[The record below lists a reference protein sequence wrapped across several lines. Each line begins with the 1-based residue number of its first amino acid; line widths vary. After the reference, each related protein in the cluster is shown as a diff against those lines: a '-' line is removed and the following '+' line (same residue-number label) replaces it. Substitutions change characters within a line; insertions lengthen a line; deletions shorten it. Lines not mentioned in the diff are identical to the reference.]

1 MTGTESQVFTALRNF
16 LLLMFPDLTDV
27 VQGLDNWVP
36 APLEHKTVISEPEV
50 EGDPPVVTYYAD
62 SACMTAINAPR
73 LGMGVVTYS
82 PDSEAPETGTAD
94 HAQPSSLIIQVDF
107 FGDGSRDKAQ
117 ALQAVW
123 AKSWCCRQ
131 FPIGIKPLAC
141 KSPVPLD
148 FHSEGKEVIRRCEI
162 DLEIQYIPT
171 VSVPQDFA
179 VELALPTSKPE

>member
-36 APLEHKTVISEPEV
+36 APLEN
-50 EGDPPVVTYYAD
+50 

-94 HAQPSSLIIQVDF
+94 HAQPSNLIIQVDF

-123 AKSWCCRQ
+123 AKPWCCNQ
-131 FPIGIKPLAC
+131 FPDGIKPLAC

-148 FHSEGKEVIRRCEI
+148 FNSEGKEVIRRCEI